1 MNNTEP
7 NTRNCHLL
15 HIRALIEHTDG
26 RDGVVRLK
34 NAVNKLAQLDDQH
47 AGDLYWFHPDCEF

>member
-15 HIRALIEHTDG
+15 HIRALIEHTGG
-26 RDGVVRLK
+26 RDGIVRLK
-34 NAVNKLAQLDDQH
+34 NAVDKLAQLDEQH

>member
-1 MNNTEP
+1 MNDTEP

-15 HIRALIEHTDG
+15 HIRALIEHTGG

-34 NAVNKLAQLDDQH
+34 NAVDKLAQLDDQH
-47 AGDLYWFHPDCEF
+47 AGDLYWFHPDYEF